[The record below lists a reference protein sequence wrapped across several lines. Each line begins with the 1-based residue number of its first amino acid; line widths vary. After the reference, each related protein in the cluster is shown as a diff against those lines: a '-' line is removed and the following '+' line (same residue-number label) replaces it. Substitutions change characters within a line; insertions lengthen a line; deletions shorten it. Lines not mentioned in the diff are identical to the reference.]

1 MYYKIEPVFKDE
13 TITIDQISHWDYSLT
28 LGEMQPKDMPEPIEY
43 EVDTEIGGTY
53 LPNTFLS
60 EPVFSKKF
68 IQVLIACGVDN
79 IQTYDVNIVN
89 PDTKER
95 IEGYQAVNI
104 IGKIAC
110 ANMDASECEKLI
122 EDQYVFRK
130 LVIKPLNTY
139 DSYIFRLAQCTQVI
153 LVHEYIVKQLS
164 PKDCKDL
171 NFEPVDEI

>member
-13 TITIDQISHWDYSLT
+13 TITIDQVSHWDYSLT
-28 LGEMQPKDMPEPIEY
+28 LGEIQPKDMVEPIEY

-53 LPNTFLS
+53 LPTTFLS

-68 IQVLIACGVDN
+68 IQELIACGVDN
-79 IQTYDVNIVN
+79 MDTYEVNIVN
-89 PDTKER
+89 PETKKC

-104 IGKIAC
+104 IGKIEC
-110 ANMDASECEKLI
+110 ADMDASECEKLI
-122 EDQYVFRK
+122 ENQYVFRK

-139 DSYIFRLAQCTQVI
+139 GSYIFRLAQCTQII

-164 PKDCKDL
+164 PEVCKDL